1 MKNLESES
9 LSYIIIVEFL
19 SDLKEEF
26 SSEDNET
33 MIVAKLQKV
42 EQGNKIIK
50 KFVQEFRRVVRR
62 SGYERRSLVKEFKRE
77 MNSVI
82 RRKLI
87 EVEHLPRS
95 IKQ

>member
-1 MKNLESES
+1 MKNLESEN
-9 LSYIIIVEFL
+9 LSYIIVVEFL
-19 SDLKEEF
+19 LDLKEEF